1 MEEEERATSTFSEV
15 DVLLLTSTM
24 PSDRLQ
30 LYALAGSDTH
40 DLASLDPHSL
50 GGSPSF
56 FSSSAHFRS
65 SLFQSHSRGIVS
77 TTLAARR
84 MGSDRMQ

>member
-50 GGSPSF
+50 GKSF
-56 FSSSAHFRS
+56 FILLLFGSF
-65 SLFQSHSRGIVS
+65 SLISFPISQSRHRIYNSCSQENGI
-77 TTLAARR
+77 
-84 MGSDRMQ
+84 